1 MSGGYQKP
9 AILSDF
15 FFQCLFTRYY
25 CCLFLARLHSAP
37 LVKLDEDTCVA
48 INGLLDVF
56 LEQHVPSEISK
67 WEEEMSFVWMTMVP
81 LVHLAFAAGKEYYY
95 NQICGSKCDMPQSES
110 NQSKIVKS
118 EVDEAGTDGTKKL
131 QSGLHPLL
139 NSYHRVENRETR
151 CKRKKTEEPTLSE
164 ISENRKIETSVS
176 GDKNFVMPGR
186 KIQFTW
192 PGSTS
197 TQKLGIF
204 SLIHM
209 LSLKEN
215 QQLALAENLF
225 PYLMCLSWHLKD
237 DEREKLRT
245 SLANFH
251 NASWPPSLKVIAKSV
266 LALVYGLD
274 TVFKL

>member
-1 MSGGYQKP
+1 M
-9 AILSDF
+9 
-15 FFQCLFTRYY
+15 R
-25 CCLFLARLHSAP
+25 SAP

-48 INGLLDVF
+48 IDELIDVF
-56 LEQHVPSEISK
+56 LERHVPNEISK

-81 LVHLAFAAGKEYYY
+81 LVHLAFAAGKEYYC
-95 NQICGSKCDMPQSES
+95 NQILGSKCDMPQSES
-110 NQSKIVKS
+110 KQSETVKS
-118 EVDEAGTDGTKKL
+118 EVAGASADGTKEL
-131 QSGLHPLL
+131 RSSLCPLL
-139 NSYHRVENRETR
+139 NSYNTVQNCETR
-151 CKRKKTEEPTLSE
+151 CKRKKFEEPTLSE
-164 ISENRKIETSVS
+164 ISENTKIETSVS
-176 GDKNFVMPGR
+176 GDKIFVMPGR

-192 PGSTS
+192 PGSIS

-204 SLIHM
+204 SLMHM

-225 PYLMCLSWHLKD
+225 PYLVCLSWHLKD

-251 NASWPPSLKVIAKSV
+251 NASLPPSLKVIAKSV

-274 TVFKL
+274 MVFKL